1 MTGRRRARRL
11 TRLCVSPSG
20 VTRSPISKLGDW
32 THGMCPGPPC
42 SQQPLS
48 LSAPVPISEPPR
60 PALGSPCAAL
70 PSACLRAP
78 SPCSRQPLSCS
89 APVPI
94 SEPPRCTA
102 PLLPAPTALSLRLL
116 QGLGATARPP
126 GSCFVSAFLWWTLFR
141 PRCRAVRGSVPV
153 LKFLKS
159 PCGASCTCLFVC
171 RGGGSSPRGPCG
183 ALQAGLG
190 SPLSALRPLWG
201 RGRGCLC
208 CVSPGRLPSWP
219 APLLP
224 QMSKVWNDLQPKL
237 RCLFVGPH
245 GAPAPPRPPQDGLSA
260 H

>member
-1 MTGRRRARRL
+1 MDCG
-11 TRLCVSPSG
+11 VHSSPQ
-20 VTRSPISKLGDW
+20 V
-32 THGMCPGPPC
+32 CPGPPC

-48 LSAPVPISEPPR
+48 LSAP
-60 PALGSPCAAL
+60 L
-70 PSACLRAP
+70 
-78 SPCSRQPLSCS
+78 
-89 APVPI
+89 PI